1 MVKRVLVSGGA
12 GFLGSHLCDR
22 LIEQGHK
29 VICLDNL
36 FTSEKSN
43 IQHLMSHPHFEFV
56 RHDVIDPYKAEVDW
70 IFNLACPAAPGHY
83 QYNPIKTIK
92 TSVMGAINMLGLC
105 KRLGGRIMHASTSEV
120 YGSAKFVP
128 ITEEHPLQGQSPYAA
143 SKIAADQLVYSF
155 HASFDLPTVTI
166 RPFNTFGPRQSQR
179 AVIPSIITQ
188 ILSGAE
194 EIELGALTPTRDFS
208 FVDDTVQGFVKAL
221 SADGIFGQTIN
232 LGSGFEVSIGQTF
245 DLISKILGQTV
256 IINKSKER
264 LRPETSEV
272 DRLMSENARAK
283 MALNWKPKY
292 ASLIGFEDGLRVV
305 RRRGELMQEACES
318 SSGGMAAIVGLD
330 EEAVRGVCEQAGVSL
345 ANLNCP
351 GQIVL
356 SGDADKMEAACEA
369 AKAAGAKRAIPLPVA
384 GAYHSPLMQPAQAGL
399 AEALAKVE
407 LREPSVPVYSNVTGQ
422 AHAGAASIAGTMV
435 DQVTSSVRWE
445 ACIRA
450 MIADGVTRFIELG
463 PGTALTG
470 FMRRIDRGL
479 EVLNVADNDSLAKSA
494 EALNA

>member
-1 MVKRVLVSGGA
+1 MAKTALLFAGQGAQVVGMGKDLAEAHPTAKSLFAEADEALGYGLSEICFSGPEEELVRTEHAQPAIYLVGWIALQLLREQAPSISFEATA
-12 GFLGSHLCDR
+12 GLSLG
-22 LIEQGHK
+22 E
-29 VICLDNL
+29 
-36 FTSEKSN
+36 FT
-43 IQHLMSHPHFEFV
+43 
-56 RHDVIDPYKAEVDW
+56 A
-70 IFNLACPAAPGHY
+70 LA
-83 QYNPIKTIK
+83 
-92 TSVMGAINMLGLC
+92 
-105 KRLGGRIMHASTSEV
+105 
-120 YGSAKFVP
+120 
-128 ITEEHPLQGQSPYAA
+128 
-143 SKIAADQLVYSF
+143 AAD
-155 HASFDLPTVTI
+155 A
-166 RPFNTFGPRQSQR
+166 
-179 AVIPSIITQ
+179 
-188 ILSGAE
+188 
-194 EIELGALTPTRDFS
+194 
-208 FVDDTVQGFVKAL
+208 
-221 SADGIFGQTIN
+221 
-232 LGSGFEVSIGQTF
+232 
-245 DLISKILGQTV
+245 
-256 IINKSKER
+256 
-264 LRPETSEV
+264 
-272 DRLMSENARAK
+272 
-283 MALNWKPKY
+283 
-292 ASLIGFEDGLRVV
+292 IGFEDGLRVV
-305 RRRGELMQEACES
+305 RRRGKLMQEACEA

-356 SGDADKMEAACEA
+356 SGDADKMDAACEA

-384 GAYHSPLMQPAQAGL
+384 GAYHSPLMQPSQAGL

-422 AHAGAASIAGTMV
+422 AHVGAASIAGTMV